1 MQVIEVPAL
10 TGWKWVTEGFRL
22 LARQPMALLGTTM
35 LFIVTIVLPS
45 VLPLI
50 GGFAPLV
57 LTPGLSAGFMQAI
70 AQADRGVKPSPLAL
84 FDGFRANGGRMA
96 GPLLILGVINCVLTV
111 SVLAASMLADGG
123 TLFRVATGAIS
134 ADDPGLTDR
143 SLLIAGLVFATLYA
157 PVQMAMWLAPVFVAW
172 HGIAPVKALFYSLVA
187 VWRNRWAFLVY
198 TIGWLAI
205 AVLAS
210 MVIQVILSVPGGAAM
225 RLLLTPVSLAMLCA
239 LYCSFWPTYRDIIR
253 TSHGALTGAAPG
265 AGATNDPLNPPG
277 QA

>member
-22 LARQPMALLGTTM
+22 LSRQPMALLGTTM
-35 LFIVTIVLPS
+35 LFILAIVLPS

-50 GGFAPLV
+50 GGFAPLL
-57 LTPGLSAGFMQAI
+57 LTPGLSVGFMQAI
-70 AQADRGVKPSPLAL
+70 AQADRGIKPSALTL
-84 FDGFRANGGRMA
+84 FDGFRGNGGKAA
-96 GPLLILGVINCVLTV
+96 GPLLILGVVNCVLTV

-143 SLLIAGLVFATLYA
+143 SLLLAGLVFAALYA

-172 HGIAPVKALFYSLVA
+172 HGLTPGKALFYSLVA

-198 TIGWLAI
+198 TVGWLTV

-210 MVIQVILSVPGGAAM
+210 LVVQAILSVPGGMAV
-225 RLLLTPVSLAMLCA
+225 RLLLTPLSLVMLCA
-239 LYCSFWPTYRDIIR
+239 LYCSFWPTYRDIVR
-253 TSHGALTGAAPG
+253 TS
-265 AGATNDPLNPPG
+265 AGTASGPLNPPDP
-277 QA
+277 A